1 MWLPLPV
8 FKANNIA
15 SLSFFFH
22 RRTFLSLSFTFFKI
36 NLFIIYLWLYW
47 VFVAACGL
55 SLVAEG
61 GVGGGYSLA
70 VVQGSSWPM
79 PPVCGI
85 FPD

>member
-1 MWLPLPV
+1 MAV
-8 FKANNIA
+8 
-15 SLSFFFH
+15 
-22 RRTFLSLSFTFFKI
+22 R
-36 NLFIIYLWLYW
+36 

-55 SLVAEG
+55 SLVSEG
-61 GVGGGYSLA
+61 GVGGGYSVL